1 MTEIL
6 IPIVSLDR
14 HNAIERRLDDLL
26 NRYVESDFKT
36 FDPFASIIDLLETY
50 LAVVR
55 RRNKVRR
62 KPKRTNISVTEISAL
77 ALITQATQD
86 EICRHIQIAIDELEA
101 LDDSKVREPIS
112 KLEKLQK
119 YIAVLA
125 NKDQVNISSTEREPT
140 KMNQI
145 VRRLYKKN
153 SGITSTEVKAAL
165 KNMVGEGEVVAI
177 DDVYVEIFEAQT
189 GSKFGIPKPY
199 KLSGIPNI
207 LWRIK
212 NPRKK

>member
-6 IPIVSLDR
+6 KPIVSLDR

-26 NRYVESDFKT
+26 NRYVESDFNT
-36 FDPFASIIDLLETY
+36 FDPFASIIHLLDTY

-62 KPKRTNISVTEISAL
+62 KPKKTNISVTELSAL

-101 LDDSKVREPIS
+101 LEDAKVREPIS
-112 KLEKLQK
+112 KLEKLKK
-119 YIAVLA
+119 YISVLA
-125 NKDQVNISSTEREPT
+125 NKDQANISSTAREPT
-140 KMNQI
+140 KINQI
-145 VRRLYKKN
+145 VRRLYEKN
-153 SGITSTEVKAAL
+153 RSITSTEVKAAM
-165 KNMVGEGEVVAI
+165 KDMVGEGEVVAI
-177 DDVYVEIFEAQT
+177 DDVFVEIYDSQPD
-189 GSKFGIPKPY
+189 GKFSRPKPY

-207 LWRIK
+207 LSRIK
-212 NPRKK
+212 NPRK